1 MIRAENITKNYGE
14 LTVLDGLSLTVEPG
28 ELVSILGESG
38 SGKSTL
44 LRIIAG
50 LETVDSGRLLLGG
63 KTPARE
69 LAKRGV
75 SMTFQEPALWNHMT
89 VAENILYG
97 SPLRGRAERMEE
109 AASLADRLG
118 IADLLRRYPYQ
129 ISGGQAKRA
138 ALARAIACRK
148 PILLLDEPFA
158 NLDQR
163 IKRMAIETVR
173 ECCGGMTVLR
183 VTHSAEEADC
193 LSRKQY
199 HLEGGRLYG

>member
-1 MIRAENITKNYGE
+1 MIQAEGITKRYGE
-14 LTVLDGLSLTVEPG
+14 LTVLDGLSLTAGPG

-50 LETVDSGRLLLGG
+50 LEAADAGRLLLGG
-63 KTPARE
+63 KDPARE
-69 LAKRGV
+69 PGKRGV

-89 VAENILYG
+89 VEENILYG
-97 SPLRGRAERMEE
+97 CPLRGREERREE

-118 IADLLRRYPYQ
+118 IGGLLKRYPYQ

-148 PILLLDEPFA
+148 PVLLLDEPFT
-158 NLDQR
+158 NLDE
-163 IKRMAIETVR
+163 KSKSVAMEAVR
-173 ECCGGMTVLR
+173 ECCAGMTVLL
-183 VTHSAEEADC
+183 VTHSREEAEY
-193 LSRKQY
+193 LSQKRYQM
-199 HLEGGRLYG
+199 ERGRLYG